1 MEKTIEKNE
10 LSCALCNAEPH
21 VHCES
26 DEALLCYTCDAHVHR
41 ANFLVARHAR
51 AILCC
56 KCKIPTRVHTSGP
69 SLDKVVIS
77 TCDECAESIVTGE
90 VEESVSGSD
99 SDSDSNSD
107 LNLNSCPDEEEE
119 ENGVVPVSVEEVTG
133 WKRRRVP
140 NGLEDQEDTSRYS
153 TSDPCNTESV
163 SSDDD
168 ATSLSSDS
176 NPRAHKRSFLWHVV
190 FSNEEHR

>member
-26 DEALLCYTCDAHVHR
+26 DEAFLCYACDAHVHR

-51 AILCC
+51 AILCR

-99 SDSDSNSD
+99 SDSDSDSD

-119 ENGVVPVSVEEVTG
+119 ENGVVPVSVEETVTG
-133 WKRRRVP
+133 WKQRRVP
-140 NGLEDQEDTSRYS
+140 NWLEDQ
-153 TSDPCNTESV
+153 V
-163 SSDDD
+163 
-168 ATSLSSDS
+168 
-176 NPRAHKRSFLWHVV
+176 
-190 FSNEEHR
+190 